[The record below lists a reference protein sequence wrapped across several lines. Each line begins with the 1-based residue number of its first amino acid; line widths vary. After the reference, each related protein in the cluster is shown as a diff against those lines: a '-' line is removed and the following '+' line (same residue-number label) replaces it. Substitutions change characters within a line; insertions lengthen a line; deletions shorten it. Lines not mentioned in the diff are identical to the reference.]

1 MPSWAPSHPNHRCA
15 TAVAHLG
22 SPSWAPSWAPVR
34 AVSGLLRAP
43 LGHFGSPPTR
53 PIDVQRPLHIPGP
66 LVDPARARLEAFFG
80 PYGRP
85 SAPSGK
91 TPDLTRRCATAVAH
105 RGAPSW
111 APSWARLRSVSG
123 PMEAPPVP
131 SWTPSHPNQRC
142 ATAVAHPGGPSG
154 ALPRAQV
161 GAVSSLLRAPLV
173 HVVAPL
179 TTHRCATAAAYAGGP
194 FKAPLGVFGQLF
206 GPMGA
211 LCALWKD
218 PLT

>member
-111 APSWARLRSVSG
+111 ARLGADSG
-123 PMEAPPVP
+123 PTEAPQCPLGRPLTQTIDVQRPLRIWETLRGPPPGHLVGSSWGSLVP
-131 SWTPSHPNQRC
+131 SWGQLEAWKGKRKRKCENTTNIDF
-142 ATAVAHPGGPSG
+142 
-154 ALPRAQV
+154 LY
-161 GAVSSLLRAPLV
+161 VSD
-173 HVVAPL
+173 
-179 TTHRCATAAAYAGGP
+179 P
-194 FKAPLGVFGQLF
+194 FWPLGGVF
-206 GPMGA
+206 
-211 LCALWKD
+211 
-218 PLT
+218 